1 MRDVNYIEVY
11 IEDFKNRKASWMFPE
26 TVTVNDV
33 LRKWERG
40 YLPFNREKV
49 RVNGRVVDE
58 KLMEC
63 QLNYFKEAGK
73 RVEIRVSSIWPR
85 KEDKKEGEAEKR
97 VNGKRGKQDE
107 EEKGQDLKGNFA
119 PRSGTSARV
128 STQL

>member
-1 MRDVNYIEVY
+1 MRNVNYIEVY
-11 IEDFKNRKASWMFPE
+11 IEDYKNRKANWMFPE

-63 QLNYFKEAGK
+63 QLNYF
-73 RVEIRVSSIWPR
+73 
-85 KEDKKEGEAEKR
+85 
-97 VNGKRGKQDE
+97 
-107 EEKGQDLKGNFA
+107 
-119 PRSGTSARV
+119 
-128 STQL
+128 